1 MTSEQLQIIYAR
13 YRFASE
19 LCDDKEV
26 LEVACGSG
34 QGPGCLAKKAKRVVG
49 GDIDENN
56 LSFALKTL

>member
-1 MTSEQLQIIYAR
+1 M
-13 YRFASE
+13 
-19 LCDDKEV
+19 C
-26 LEVACGSG
+26 SG